1 MATLAE
7 TPPAAAD
14 PAFDHWSDGL
24 PADADIAHI
33 PGERGLPLVGNTF
46 RQLADPHAF
55 TKRMVETYGRVY
67 KTHAF
72 GG

>member
-7 TPPAAAD
+7 KPSESPEFT
-14 PAFDHWSDGL
+14 HWSEGIPED
-24 PADADIAHI
+24 DAIAHI
-33 PGERGLPLVGNTF
+33 PGEGGWPLVGNTF
-46 RQLADPHAF
+46 KQLADPHAF
-55 TKRMVETYGRVY
+55 TKRMVETYGKVY